1 LTRCTTG
8 AAHRQPST
16 CIQFKPLSDGFAL
29 DESGPGWRYLTLHPD
44 GRVASQVWRLP
55 LGQFVPDPNATGY

>member
-1 LTRCTTG
+1 MLFR
-8 AAHRQPST
+8 S
-16 CIQFKPLSDGFAL
+16 QFKPLSDGFAL